1 MVGIGGARYA
11 DSHIADTL
19 AAVNAMPLDSRDIL
33 YLSPLAA
40 DPDSPYR
47 QSEREAGIR
56 PLTETETDRQ
66 LQTLK
71 AGFRFE
77 PGKRPKVAVYDIRDF
92 VY

>member
-19 AAVNAMPLDSRDIL
+19 AAVNAMHLDSRDIL
-33 YLSPLAA
+33 YLSPLAV

>member
-19 AAVNAMPLDSRDIL
+19 AAVNTMHLDSRDIL